1 MVTQNIMFIIPP
13 SIIKIFLIK
22 SCCVSFF
29 YISLYHIN
37 NLKHLKMGKPSTKG
51 KYVVKAGLYDI
62 YVKIMSKPDATKKHG
77 YSMSYEFCIYKSGKL
92 IEKGLKSRDSAVA
105 KALTIVPSKPKQKQ
119 KA

>member
-1 MVTQNIMFIIPP
+1 MLVFFTYLCGLNNI
-13 SIIKIFLIK
+13 
-22 SCCVSFF
+22 
-29 YISLYHIN
+29 
-37 NLKHLKMGKPSTKG
+37 NLKHFKMGKPSTRG

-77 YSMSYEFCIYKSGKL
+77 YSMSYEFCIYKYGKL
-92 IEKGLKSRDSAVA
+92 IEKGLKSRDAAVA